1 MNRPASELLH
11 GYRCEC
17 HTSRPANGDATR
29 LLGSIDVETAPQAI
43 RWIRVA
49 LRTLSPAL
57 NSEAFEEAWQWL
69 SEDHHDALQA
79 LIQGEPVNLTLQQVP
94 TTIQWTARP
103 AQFLK
108 LTTRQGI
115 NLPACTRE
123 YTELHTSVS
132 NNFLYVFKA
141 PRSAPRALPGSPP
154 LLSPPRSGP
163 RLRRSR
169 GKSERQWRGE
179 TLYGWARSAPRL

>member
-1 MNRPASELLH
+1 MNRPTSLLLH

-17 HTSRPANGDATR
+17 HTSRPRSGDATT
-29 LLGSIDVETAPQAI
+29 LLGSIDVENAPQAV

-69 SEDHHDALQA
+69 PEDHHDALQA
-79 LIQGEPVNLTLQQVP
+79 LAQGEPVTLTLRQDP

-108 LTTRQGI
+108 LTTRQGV
-115 NLPACTRE
+115 NSPACTQE
-123 YTELHTSVS
+123 YTGHT
-132 NNFLYVFKA
+132 
-141 PRSAPRALPGSPP
+141 
-154 LLSPPRSGP
+154 
-163 RLRRSR
+163 
-169 GKSERQWRGE
+169 RQRE
-179 TLYGWARSAPRL
+179 

>member
-1 MNRPASELLH
+1 MNRPTSALLR

-17 HTSRPANGDATR
+17 HTSRPANGDATT

-49 LRTLSPAL
+49 VRTLSPAL

-79 LIQGEPVNLTLQQVP
+79 LVQGEPITLTLQQGA

-103 AQFLK
+103 VQFLK

-115 NLPACTRE
+115 NLPACTQE
-123 YTELHTSVS
+123 YTGHT
-132 NNFLYVFKA
+132 
-141 PRSAPRALPGSPP
+141 
-154 LLSPPRSGP
+154 
-163 RLRRSR
+163 RLR
-169 GKSERQWRGE
+169 E
-179 TLYGWARSAPRL
+179 

>member
-1 MNRPASELLH
+1 MNRPTPVLLR

-17 HTSRPANGDATR
+17 HTSRPANGDATT
-29 LLGSIDVETAPQAI
+29 LLGSIDVETAPQAV

-49 LRTLSPAL
+49 VRTLSPAL

-79 LIQGEPVNLTLQQVP
+79 LVQGEPITLTLQQGA

-103 AQFLK
+103 VQFLK

-123 YTELHTSVS
+123 Y
-132 NNFLYVFKA
+132 
-141 PRSAPRALPGSPP
+141 SAPA
-154 LLSPPRSGP
+154 
-163 RLRRSR
+163 
-169 GKSERQWRGE
+169 RQRE
-179 TLYGWARSAPRL
+179 